1 MAGLFHRPLHS
12 SSSVVVPALT
22 LRRGTAPGSRIPP
35 DSRSGPVPTAPLA
48 IENTHMPNSTDGQ
61 GPILLSATDYKLPKT
76 LPEGIDKY
84 TNFKEMARGG
94 SAVLRT
100 CFDQIT
106 GRTVV
111 MKSLLK
117 QFEMDPRENRRLLR
131 EARVTAQLQHPNT
144 VPVYEIGRDH
154 RQGLYFTMKRVSGE
168 NFFEILKRVA
178 RDVPETVGEFSLRRR
193 VEIVATAGLALMY
206 AHARGVIHRDI
217 KPENIWV
224 GNFGEVVLL
233 DWGVAKVW
241 GQPDDGPAPPLLAE
255 QQQAQVQA
263 LTMAGDRPGTPL
275 YMSPEQVNVNRAT
288 VDERSDIFSMGVVLY
303 EVAALREP
311 FRGRVIQETFEN
323 IIHDN
328 PPPPIHDNPPPPSQV
343 RPQGGIP
350 RRLDEVV
357 MKAISKSPADRFQTM
372 RQMLEALR
380 EIDYEG

>member
-1 MAGLFHRPLHS
+1 MPRP
-12 SSSVVVPALT
+12 A
-22 LRRGTAPGSRIPP
+22 
-35 DSRSGPVPTAPLA
+35 
-48 IENTHMPNSTDGQ
+48 DGQ
-61 GPILLSATDYKLPKT
+61 GPIFRNATDYELPAV
-76 LPEGIDKY
+76 LPDGIRKY
-84 TNFKEMARGG
+84 ANFREMARGG

-111 MKSLLK
+111 MKSLL
-117 QFEMDPRENRRLLR
+117 PRFHNDKTEERRLLR

-144 VPVYEIGRDH
+144 VPVYEIGRDESE
-154 RQGLYFTMKRVSGE
+154 GIYFTMKRVSGE
-168 NFFEILKRVA
+168 NLFEILKRIA
-178 RDVPETVGEFSLRRR
+178 TGDAKTIAAFPLRQRL
-193 VEIVATAGLALMY
+193 EIVAGAAQALMY

-328 PPPPIHDNPPPPSQV
+328 PPPPSQV

-380 EIDYEG
+380 QVDYES